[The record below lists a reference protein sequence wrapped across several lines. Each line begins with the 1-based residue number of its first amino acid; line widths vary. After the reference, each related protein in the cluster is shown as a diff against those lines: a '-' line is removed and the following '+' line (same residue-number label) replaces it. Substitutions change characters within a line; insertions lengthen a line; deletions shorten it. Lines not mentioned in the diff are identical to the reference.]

1 MPRTIFVKNAFA
13 LAVVVLAM
21 TSALAQEK
29 YPSRP
34 IEMVIPTA
42 AGGGTDISLRML
54 AELAEPALGQKI
66 VVVNKTGGGGTVGM
80 AGIVGAKPDGYT
92 IGGLW
97 NAPLTM
103 TPHMLPAPYK
113 PSDYLAVTLA
123 TWAPTVLCVKAAFPA
138 NDGKAFIDELKKNP
152 NKYTY
157 GNDGLGG
164 TLHLAS
170 ERVFQKVGV
179 KARPIPFAGAGET
192 LKAFLGDH
200 IDIYAGSIAPILP
213 YEKDKS
219 AKCLMITSP
228 DRNAAVPNA
237 ASLTDLGV
245 PNESTVL
252 WRGII
257 APKALPADR
266 AAVLQKAF
274 ADAAQTPKFKEFMEK
289 RGEEVRGSSSADF
302 RKLIDSEYAAMGQVM
317 ESIGLAKKP

>member
-1 MPRTIFVKNAFA
+1 MRVWRTMKGVSAA
-13 LAVVVLAM
+13 LALSIVAVGA
-21 TSALAQEK
+21 TAQEK

-66 VVVNKTGGGGTVGM
+66 VVVNKTGGGGAVGM
-80 AGIVGAKPDGYT
+80 MGIIQAKPDGYT

-103 TPHMLPAPYK
+103 TPHALPSPYK
-113 PSDYLAVTLA
+113 PSDYAAVSLV
-123 TWAPTVLCVKAAFPA
+123 TWAPTILCVKAAFPA
-138 NDGKAFIDELKKNP
+138 NDGKAFIDEIRKNP
-152 NKYTY
+152 NKFTY

-170 ERVFQKVGV
+170 ERVFQKLGV

-200 IDIYAGSIAPILP
+200 IDIYAGSISPILP
-213 YEKDKS
+213 YVKDKS

-228 DRNAAVPNA
+228 ERNATVPDA

-245 PNESTVL
+245 SNHPEFLAGMERIRASL
-252 WRGII
+252 RKAGI
-257 APKALPADR
+257 PER
-266 AAVLQKAF
+266 
-274 ADAAQTPKFKEFMEK
+274 
-289 RGEEVRGSSSADF
+289 
-302 RKLIDSEYAAMGQVM
+302 
-317 ESIGLAKKP
+317 

>member
-1 MPRTIFVKNAFA
+1 MRKVWTPLLVLGFITV
-13 LAVVVLAM
+13 AVIPAMAAYPDKPMQLIVPYSAGGSTDVLARAV
-21 TSALAQEK
+21 SQVAPK
-29 YPSRP
+29 YFPQP
-34 IEMVIPTA
+34 
-42 AGGGTDISLRML
+42 L
-54 AELAEPALGQKI
+54 

-80 AGIVGAKPDGYT
+80 VSIVGAKPDGYT

-113 PSDYLAVTLA
+113 PADYAAVTLV

-138 NDGKAFIDELKKNP
+138 NDGKAFIEELRKNP
-152 NKYTY
+152 GKYTY

-200 IDIYAGSIAPILP
+200 IDIYAGSIAPVLP
-213 YEKDKS
+213 YVNDKS
-219 AKCLMITSP
+219 AKCLMLTSP
-228 DRNAAVPNA
+228 DRNAAVPQA

-245 PNESTVL
+245 PAESTVL
-252 WRGII
+252 WRGIL
-257 APKALPADR
+257 APKTVPPERL
-266 AAVLQKAF
+266 AVLQKAF
-274 ADAAQTPKFKEFMEK
+274 ADAAQSPKFKEFMEK

-317 ESIGLAKKP
+317 DSVELKKQ

>member
-1 MPRTIFVKNAFA
+1 MKGVSAA
-13 LAVVVLAM
+13 LALSIVAIGA
-21 TSALAQEK
+21 TAQEK
-29 YPSRP
+29 FPSRP

-66 VVVNKTGGGGTVGM
+66 VVVNKTGGGGAVGM
-80 AGIVGAKPDGYT
+80 MGIIQAKPDGYT

-103 TPHMLPAPYK
+103 TPHALPSPYK
-113 PSDYLAVTLA
+113 PSDYAAVSLV
-123 TWAPTVLCVKAAFPA
+123 TWAPTILCVKAAFPA

-152 NKYTY
+152 NKFTY

-170 ERVFQKVGV
+170 ERVFQKLGV

-200 IDIYAGSIAPILP
+200 IDIYAGSISPILP
-213 YEKDKS
+213 YVKDKS

-228 DRNAAVPNA
+228 ERNATVPDA

-245 PNESTVL
+245 PSESTVL

-257 APKALPADR
+257 APKAVPPDR
-266 AAVLQKAF
+266 LAVLHKAF
-274 ADAAQTPKFKEFMEK
+274 ADAAQSPKFKEFMEK
-289 RGEEVRGSSSADF
+289 RGEEAKGSSSAEF
-302 RKLIDSEYAAMGQVM
+302 RQLIDSEYEAMGKVM
-317 ESIGLAKKP
+317 ESIGLAKK

>member
-1 MPRTIFVKNAFA
+1 MSRASRIMKGAAAA
-13 LAVVVLAM
+13 LAISIV
-21 TSALAQEK
+21 ALAAVAQDK

-42 AGGGTDISLRML
+42 AGGGTDIALRAL

-66 VVVNKTGGGGTVGM
+66 VVVNKTGGGCAVGM
-80 AGIVGAKPDGYT
+80 AGIVAAKPDGYT

-103 TPHMLPAPYK
+103 TPHMLPVAYK
-113 PSDYLAVTLA
+113 PSDYAAVALV
-123 TWAPTVLCVKAAFPA
+123 TWAPTILCVKAAFPA
-138 NDGKAFIDELKKNP
+138 SNGREFIDELKKNP
-152 NKYTY
+152 GKYTY

-179 KARPIPFAGAGET
+179 KARPVPFAGAGDT

-200 IDIYAGSIAPILP
+200 IDIYAGSIPPILP
-213 YEKDKS
+213 YVKDKS
-219 AKCLMITSP
+219 TKCLMVTSP
-228 DRNAAVPNA
+228 ERNAIVPDA

-245 PNESTVL
+245 PQESTVL

-257 APKALPADR
+257 APKAVPADR
-266 AAVLQKAF
+266 LATLHKAF
-274 ADAAQTPKFKEFMEK
+274 AEAALSPKFKDFMEK
-289 RGEEVRGSSSADF
+289 RGEEAKGSSSAEF
-302 RKLIDSEYAAMGQVM
+302 RQLIDSEYAAMGQVM
-317 ESIGLAKKP
+317 ESIGLAKK

>member
-1 MPRTIFVKNAFA
+1 
-13 LAVVVLAM
+13 M
-21 TSALAQEK
+21 TSATAQEK
-29 YPSRP
+29 FPSRP

-54 AELAEPALGQKI
+54 AELVEPALGQKI

-80 AGIVGAKPDGYT
+80 AGIVQAKPDGYT

-113 PSDYLAVTLA
+113 PSDYAAVSLV
-123 TWAPTVLCVKAAFPA
+123 TWAPTILCVKAAFPA

-170 ERVFQKVGV
+170 ERVFQKLGV

-200 IDIYAGSIAPILP
+200 IDIYAGSISPILP
-213 YEKDKS
+213 YVKDKS

-228 DRNAAVPNA
+228 ERNATVPDA

-257 APKALPADR
+257 APKAVPPDR
-266 AAVLQKAF
+266 LAVLQKAF
-274 ADAAQTPKFKEFMEK
+274 ADAAQSPKFKEFMEK
-289 RGEEVRGSSSADF
+289 RGEEAKGSSSAEF
-302 RKLIDSEYAAMGQVM
+302 RKLIDTEYEAMGKVM
-317 ESIGLAKKP
+317 ESIGLAKK

>member
-1 MPRTIFVKNAFA
+1 MSHVPPIMKSAVAITVLAFA
-13 LAVVVLAM
+13 T
-21 TSALAQEK
+21 TSAVAQEK
-29 YPSRP
+29 YPARP

-42 AGGGTDISLRML
+42 AGGGTDIALRML
-54 AELAEPALGQKI
+54 AELAEPALGQKV
-66 VVVNKTGGGGTVGM
+66 VVVNKTGGGGAVGM
-80 AGIVGAKPDGYT
+80 AGIVQAKPDGYT

-103 TPHMLPAPYK
+103 TPHMLPVPYK
-113 PSDYLAVTLA
+113 PSDYAAVSLV

-138 NDGKAFIDELKKNP
+138 NDGKGFIEELKKNP

-200 IDIYAGSIAPILP
+200 IDIYAGSISPVLP
-213 YEKDKS
+213 YVKDKS
-219 AKCLMITSP
+219 AKCLMLTSAERNPTVP
-228 DRNAAVPNA
+228 DA

-245 PNESTVL
+245 PNEVTVL
-252 WRGII
+252 WRGVI
-257 APKALPADR
+257 APKTVPPERL
-266 AAVLQKAF
+266 AVLQKAF
-274 ADAAQTPKFKEFMEK
+274 AEAAQSPKFKEFMEK
-289 RGEEVRGSSSADF
+289 RGEEAKGSSSAEF
-302 RKLIDSEYAAMGQVM
+302 RQLIDSEYDAMGKVM
-317 ESIGLAKKP
+317 ESIGLAKK